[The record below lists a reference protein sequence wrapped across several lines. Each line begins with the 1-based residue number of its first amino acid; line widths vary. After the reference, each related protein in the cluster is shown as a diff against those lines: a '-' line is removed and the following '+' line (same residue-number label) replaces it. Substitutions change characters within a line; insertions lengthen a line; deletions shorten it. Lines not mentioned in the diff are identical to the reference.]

1 MKNRVEVFKGR
12 RLKRGARIILK
23 NKIHGKYGSMEDL
36 MHSILLNEHDKVNKV
51 QLVIYWRNGK
61 PIASVYRFDQ
71 ELMAFCKR
79 RYRRKG
85 YATACINAL
94 TFRETMYAHSTEYEE
109 FWNHQKCHV
118 NIL

>member
-1 MKNRVEVFKGR
+1 MKNGAEVFKGR

-23 NKIHGKYGSMEDL
+23 NRLHGLYGSMEDL
-36 MHSILLNEHDKVNKV
+36 MDSILMDEHDKVNKI

-71 ELMAFCKR
+71 ELMAYCKR

-85 YATACINAL
+85 YATACVSAL
-94 TFRETMYAHSTEYEE
+94 TYRGTMYAHATEHEE
-109 FWNHQKCHV
+109 FWNRQKCK
-118 NIL
+118 IDIM